1 MCETHGKDT
10 WQAVEK
16 DGDNYSGSVKCGE
29 FVDWLRKD

>member
-1 MCETHGKDT
+1 MGF

-29 FVDWLRKD
+29 IIDWLRN